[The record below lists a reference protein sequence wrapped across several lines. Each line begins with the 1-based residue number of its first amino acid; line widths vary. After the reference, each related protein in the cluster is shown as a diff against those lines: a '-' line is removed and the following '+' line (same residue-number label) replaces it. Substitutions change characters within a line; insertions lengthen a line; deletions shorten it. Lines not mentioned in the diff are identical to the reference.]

1 MIPKT
6 FLLVKQVGSRTSQ
19 VYNLRA
25 PVSVLLKACAFK
37 AVEGITDSLT
47 ATDHALVLVVSE
59 GAFITDADE
68 SCGTNVGITHRAF
81 AVTLVAKSADGDAG
95 LLAAHNKVGVMTRHG
110 ECRIERM

>member
-6 FLLVKQVGSRTSQ
+6 FLLVKQVGSGTSQ
-19 VYNLRA
+19 VDNFRA

-47 ATDHALVLVVSE
+47 ATDHTLVLVVAK

-68 SCGTNVGITHRAF
+68 SCGTNVRVTHGAF
-81 AVTLVAKSADGDAG
+81 AVTLVAKSTDGDAR
-95 LLAAHNKVGVMTRHG
+95 LLAAHNKIGVVTRHG
-110 ECRIERM
+110 EWRFERM